1 MPVGV
6 CDVVD
11 VDAYVAAHRGEW
23 DRLADLLG
31 RRRWSGAEV
40 DEVVALYERTATHLS
55 VVRSTSPDPALVAR
69 LSTLVARARTAITG
83 STTSSWRDLTRFA
96 TVGFAVAL
104 AASWRWWL
112 TTLSVSV
119 VVMVAVGTWVARSP
133 DVQAALLPPEETRRL
148 VEQEFEQYYS
158 SAPASS
164 FAARVWT
171 NNAWLAAICLVT
183 GVLIVPVLWVLLQ
196 NVVNVGVSGG
206 ILAANGRA
214 DLFFGLITPHGL
226 LELTAL
232 FVAAG
237 AGLRLGWSWIA
248 PGPLTR
254 AESLARQGRTTA
266 GMALGVTVLL
276 LVSGVIEGFVTPS
289 GLPTAA
295 RIGIGVL
302 AEAAFAAYVLWGAT
316 LVRRYGPTAPALA
329 DLADDRRGAAVPS
342 VG

>member
-1 MPVGV
+1 M
-6 CDVVD
+6 D
-11 VDAYVAAHRGEW
+11 VDAYVTAHRPEW
-23 DRLADLLG
+23 DRLAVLLD
-31 RRRWSGAEV
+31 RRRWTGDEV
-40 DEVVALYERTATHLS
+40 DEAVALYERAATHLS

-83 STTSSWRDLTRFA
+83 SAGPSWRDVTRFA

-112 TTLSVSV
+112 TTLAVST
-119 VVMVAVGTWVARSP
+119 VVMVAVGTWIARSP
-133 DVQAALLPPEETRRL
+133 DVASAILPPGETRRL
-148 VEQEFEQYYS
+148 VEEDFASYYS
-158 SAPASS
+158 SDPASS

-171 NNAWLAAICLVT
+171 NNAWLAAVCLVT
-183 GVLIVPVLWVLLQ
+183 GVLVLPVLFVLLQ
-196 NVVNVGVSGG
+196 NVVNVGLAGG

-237 AGLRLGWSWIA
+237 AGLRLGWSWID

-254 AESLARQGRTTA
+254 TESLARQGRTTV
-266 GMALGVTVLL
+266 GLALGVAVLL
-276 LVSGVIEGFVTPS
+276 LVSGVIEAFVTPS

-295 RIGIGVL
+295 RVGIGVL
-302 AEAAFAAYVLWGAT
+302 AEAGFVAYVLWGVV
-316 LVRRYGPTAPALA
+316 LVRRHGATAPALA
-329 DLADDRRGAAVPS
+329 DLATDRRGATLPTA
-342 VG
+342 G

>member
-1 MPVGV
+1 M
-6 CDVVD
+6 D
-11 VDAYVAAHRGEW
+11 VDAYVAAHRPDW
-23 DRLADLLG
+23 DRLAALLD
-31 RRRWSGAEV
+31 RRRWTGDEV
-40 DEVVALYERTATHLS
+40 DEAVALYERTATHLS

-83 STTSSWRDLTRFA
+83 STGPSWRDLTRFA

-104 AASWRWWL
+104 ASSWRWWL
-112 TTLSVSV
+112 TTLAVSS
-119 VVMVAVGTWVARSP
+119 VVMVAVGVWVARSP
-133 DVQAALLPPEETRRL
+133 DVQAALLPPEQTRRL
-148 VEQEFEQYYS
+148 VEEDFASYYS
-158 SAPASS
+158 SDPASS

-171 NNAWLAAICLVT
+171 NNAWLAAVCLIT
-183 GVLIVPVLWVLLQ
+183 GVLILPVLWVLLQ
-196 NVVNVGVSGG
+196 NVVNVGLSGG

-237 AGLRLGWSWIA
+237 AGLRLGWSWID
-248 PGPLTR
+248 PGPWTR
-254 AESLARQGRTTA
+254 SESLARQGRTTA

-276 LVSGVIEGFVTPS
+276 LISGVIEAFVTPS

-302 AEAAFAAYVLWGAT
+302 AEAGFAAYVLWGVV
-316 LVRRYGPTAPALA
+316 LVRRHGPSAPALA
-329 DLADDRRGAAVPS
+329 DLAADRRGHTLPT
-342 VG
+342 

>member
-1 MPVGV
+1 
-6 CDVVD
+6 VD
-11 VDAYVAAHRGEW
+11 VDAYVAAHRPEW
-23 DRLADLLG
+23 DRLGELLG

-55 VVRSTSPDPALVAR
+55 VVRSASPDPALVAR
-69 LSTLVARARTAITG
+69 LSSLVARARTAITG
-83 STTSSWRDLTRFA
+83 STTASWRDLTRFA
-96 TVGFAVAL
+96 TAGFAVAL

-112 TTLSVSV
+112 TTLAVSAV
-119 VVMVAVGTWVARSP
+119 VTVAVGVWVASSP
-133 DVQAALLPPEETRRL
+133 DVQAALLPPDETRRL
-148 VEQEFEQYYS
+148 VDEDFASYYR

-171 NNAWLAAICLVT
+171 NNAWLAAVCLLT
-183 GVLIVPVLWVLLQ
+183 GVVVLPVLWVLLQ

-206 ILAANGRA
+206 ILAAHGRTA
-214 DLFFGLITPHGL
+214 LFFGLITPHGL

-237 AGLRLGWSWIA
+237 AGLRLGWSWID

-266 GMALGVTVLL
+266 GMALGVAVLL

-295 RIGIGVL
+295 RVGIGVL
-302 AEAAFAAYVLWGAT
+302 AEAGFAAYVLWGAV
-316 LVRRYGPTAPALA
+316 LVRRHGPAAPSLA
-329 DLADDRRGAAVPS
+329 DLADDRRGHALPS
-342 VG
+342 AG

>member
-1 MPVGV
+1 M
-6 CDVVD
+6 D
-11 VDAYVAAHRGEW
+11 VDAYVAAHRPEW
-23 DRLADLLG
+23 DRLADLLD
-31 RRRWSGAEV
+31 RRRWTGEEV
-40 DEVVALYERTATHLS
+40 DEMVALYERTATHLS

-83 STTSSWRDLTRFA
+83 STTASWHDLTRFA
-96 TVGFAVAL
+96 TAGFAVAL

-112 TTLSVSV
+112 TTLAVST
-119 VVMVAVGTWVARSP
+119 VVMVAVGVWVTRSP
-133 DVQAALLPPEETRRL
+133 DVQAALLAPEQTRRL
-148 VEQEFEQYYS
+148 VDQDFASYYS

-171 NNAWLAAICLVT
+171 NNAWLAAVCLIT
-183 GVLIVPVLWVLLQ
+183 GVLILPVFGVLLQ

-237 AGLRLGWSWIA
+237 AGLRLGWSWID

-254 AESLARQGRTTA
+254 AESLGRQGRTTA
-266 GMALGVTVLL
+266 GMALGVAVLL
-276 LVSGVIEGFVTPS
+276 GVSGVIEAFVTPS

-295 RIGIGVL
+295 RVGIGVF
-302 AEAAFAAYVLWGAT
+302 AEAAFVAYVLWGAA
-316 LVRRYGPTAPALA
+316 LVRRTGPTAPSLA
-329 DLADDRRGAAVPS
+329 DIAADRRDHVLPS
-342 VG
+342 AG

>member
-1 MPVGV
+1 M
-6 CDVVD
+6 D
-11 VDAYVAAHRGEW
+11 VDAYVAAHRPEW
-23 DRLADLLG
+23 DRLAALLD
-31 RRRWSGAEV
+31 RRRWTGAEV
-40 DEVVALYERTATHLS
+40 DEAVALYERAATHLS

-83 STTSSWRDLTRFA
+83 STTASWRDLTRFA

-104 AASWRWWL
+104 AASWRWWFTML
-112 TTLSVSV
+112 TVCS
-119 VVMVAVGTWVARSP
+119 VVMVAVGVWVARSP
-133 DVQAALLPPEETRRL
+133 DVQAALLPPDETRRL
-148 VEQEFEQYYS
+148 VEEDFASYYS

-171 NNAWLAAICLVT
+171 NNAWIAAICLLS
-183 GVLIVPVLWVLLQ
+183 GVLILPVVWVMLQ
-196 NVVNVGVSGG
+196 NVVNIGVSGG

-237 AGLRLGWSWIA
+237 AGMRLGWSWID
-248 PGPLTR
+248 PGPLSRT
-254 AESLARQGRTTA
+254 ESLARQGRTTV
-266 GMALGVTVLL
+266 GVALGVAVLL
-276 LVSGVIEGFVTPS
+276 AISGVIEAFVTPS

-302 AEAAFAAYVLWGAT
+302 AEAAFVAYVLWGAV
-316 LVRRYGPTAPALA
+316 LVRRHGTSAPALA
-329 DLADDRRGAAVPS
+329 DVAADRRGAALPA

>member
-1 MPVGV
+1 M
-6 CDVVD
+6 D
-11 VDAYVAAHRGEW
+11 VDAYVAAHRPAW
-23 DRLADLLG
+23 DRLADLLD
-31 RRRWSGAEV
+31 RRRWTGAEV
-40 DEVVALYERTATHLS
+40 DEAVALYERTATHLS

-83 STTSSWRDLTRFA
+83 STTASWRDLTRFA

-112 TTLSVSV
+112 TTLAVSS
-119 VVMVAVGTWVARSP
+119 VVMVAVGVWVARSP

-148 VEQEFEQYYS
+148 VEEDFASYYS
-158 SAPASS
+158 SDPASS

-171 NNAWLAAICLVT
+171 NNAWIAAICLVS
-183 GVLIVPVLWVLLQ
+183 GVLILPVLWVMLQ
-196 NVVNVGVSGG
+196 NVVNIGVSGG

-237 AGLRLGWSWIA
+237 AGMRLGWAWID
-248 PGPLTR
+248 PGPLPR
-254 AESLARQGRTTA
+254 SESLARQGRTTV
-266 GMALGVTVLL
+266 GMALGVAVLL
-276 LVSGVIEGFVTPS
+276 AISGVIEAFVTPS

-302 AEAAFAAYVLWGAT
+302 AELGFVAYVLWGAA
-316 LVRRYGPTAPALA
+316 LVRRHGATAPSLA
-329 DLADDRRGAAVPS
+329 DLAADRRGAVLPAA
-342 VG
+342 G

>member
-1 MPVGV
+1 M
-6 CDVVD
+6 D
-11 VDAYVAAHRGEW
+11 VDAYVAAHRPDW
-23 DRLADLLG
+23 DRLAALLD
-31 RRRWSGAEV
+31 RRRWTGDEV
-40 DEVVALYERTATHLS
+40 DEAVALYERTATHLS

-83 STTSSWRDLTRFA
+83 STGPSWRDLTRFA

-104 AASWRWWL
+104 ASSWRWWL
-112 TTLSVSV
+112 TTLAVSS
-119 VVMVAVGTWVARSP
+119 VVMVAVGVWVARSP

-148 VEQEFEQYYS
+148 VEEDFASYYS
-158 SAPASS
+158 SDPASS

-171 NNAWLAAICLVT
+171 NNAWLAAVCLIT
-183 GVLIVPVLWVLLQ
+183 GVLILPVLWVLLQ
-196 NVVNVGVSGG
+196 NVVNVGLSGG

-237 AGLRLGWSWIA
+237 AGLRLGWSWIDA
-248 PGPLTR
+248 GPLTR
-254 AESLARQGRTTA
+254 SESLARQGRTTA
-266 GMALGVTVLL
+266 GMALGVAVLL
-276 LVSGVIEGFVTPS
+276 LISGVIEAFVTPS

-302 AEAAFAAYVLWGAT
+302 AEAGFAAYVLWGVV
-316 LVRRYGPTAPALA
+316 LVRRHGPSAPGLA
-329 DLADDRRGAAVPS
+329 DLAADRRGHTLPT
-342 VG
+342 

>member
-1 MPVGV
+1 M
-6 CDVVD
+6 D
-11 VDAYVAAHRGEW
+11 VDAYVAAHRPDW
-23 DRLADLLG
+23 DRLAALLD
-31 RRRWSGAEV
+31 RRRWTGDEV
-40 DEVVALYERTATHLS
+40 DEAVALYERTATHLS

-83 STTSSWRDLTRFA
+83 SSGPAWRDLTRFA

-104 AASWRWWL
+104 ASSWRWWL
-112 TTLSVSV
+112 TTLAVSS
-119 VVMVAVGTWVARSP
+119 VVMVAVGVWVARSP

-148 VEQEFEQYYS
+148 VEEDFASYYS
-158 SAPASS
+158 SDPASS

-171 NNAWLAAICLVT
+171 NNAWLAAVCLIT
-183 GVLIVPVLWVLLQ
+183 GVLILPVLWVLLQ
-196 NVVNVGVSGG
+196 NVVNVGLSGG

-237 AGLRLGWSWIA
+237 AGLRLGWSWID
-248 PGPLTR
+248 PGPSTR
-254 AESLARQGRTTA
+254 SESLARQGRTTA

-276 LVSGVIEGFVTPS
+276 LISGVIEAFVTPS

-302 AEAAFAAYVLWGAT
+302 AEAGFAAYVLWGVV
-316 LVRRYGPTAPALA
+316 LVRRHGPSAPALA
-329 DLADDRRGAAVPS
+329 DLAADRRGHTLPT
-342 VG
+342 